1 MDVLGEIGD
10 TSLVETKI
18 SKIIEAAVAD
28 LGFQLVRVLFM
39 GGNSG
44 RNQLQIMAEPVEDR
58 EMTVEDCKKLS
69 RHIAALLDV
78 EDPISSAYVLEV
90 SSPGI
95 DRPLTKIEDYE
106 RFEGELAK
114 INLRMMRDGR
124 RRFNGRLNGFDED
137 GKIVLETSFGRFV
150 FAFDEIDS
158 ARIDPAEILA
168 MPTKDGP
175 TKDGPTKDGPTKDRP
190 TKDRPT
196 KDRQMSNDK
205 RG

>member
-1 MDVLGEIGD
+1 MDVLGETGE

-175 TKDGPTKDGPTKDRP
+175 NKDGP

>member
-1 MDVLGEIGD
+1 MDILGETGE

-175 TKDGPTKDGPTKDRP
+175 TKDGPTKDGPTKDW
-190 TKDRPT
+190 PT